1 MMVFRNLTI
10 RARIG
15 LTMAF
20 LAVLL
25 GITGVLGL
33 YGMTRSNDSTREIFT
48 NQMPSAVNVA
58 VSEMFA
64 ARERLAL
71 DRAALLAGTPD
82 SAAAVERSRAMRV
95 QSDAWWQK
103 YLALPRGADE
113 DRLAQEV
120 AARRKVLQDS
130 CDAFG
135 SAVAAGDH
143 DRIGE
148 GAKQLQARYNE
159 LAVAGEA
166 LRTFQFTDAQARF
179 DRAESVFETMRVLS
193 IVVLVAGIGAA
204 VLSWLT
210 LSRAIGRPIADAL
223 AHFDAIS
230 AGDLRRPIVVD
241 RRDEMGQL
249 LEGLARMQRGLVDT
263 VRTVRGGS
271 ESIAT
276 AARQIAAGNI
286 DLSSR
291 TEEQA
296 AALQETASS
305 MEQLTGTVKQNAD
318 NARQASSLAANA
330 SEIANKGNTVVG
342 QVVGTMGEINDSSAK
357 IADIIAIIEGIAFQT
372 NILALNA
379 AVEAARAG
387 EEGRGFAV
395 VAGEVRSLAQ
405 RSSSAAKEIK
415 ALIDASVERI
425 RTGSTLVD
433 EAGRTM
439 SDVIGAVQRVT
450 DIMGEIAAASEEQSG
465 GIDQVARAVAQM
477 DEVTQQNAA
486 LVEEAAAAAQSLDEQ
501 AARLRET
508 AAVFQ
513 LDDETA
519 RAGTAVAVA
528 ARHAPRAAAAPP
540 ALPRASNAT
549 PRRNARP
556 PRCRRASLSPHRPR
570 PRRLRRPPAATT
582 GRRSDRRAPCIYP
595 HLVTNDA
602 RDQRASSF
610 QRWTKCD
617 SADDRSCVVTCSAR
631 RPSTETQERAACTS
645 CSRARRTGMSVR
657 DCEKNL

>member
-1 MMVFRNLTI
+1 MVFRNLTI

-15 LTMAF
+15 FTMAF

-25 GITGVLGL
+25 AVTGVLGL
-33 YGMTRSNDSTREIFT
+33 HGMTRSNDSTREIFT
-48 NQMPSAVNVA
+48 NQMPSAVDVA
-58 VSEMFA
+58 MAEMFA

-82 SAAAVERSRAMRV
+82 SAAAIERSRAMRA

-103 YLALPRGADE
+103 YLALPRDADE
-113 DRLAQEV
+113 DRLAQDV
-120 AARRKVLQDS
+120 VARRKVLQSS
-130 CDAFG
+130 CDAFA

-143 DRIGE
+143 ERIGD
-148 GAKQLQARYNE
+148 GAKQLQARYTE
-159 LAVAGEA
+159 LAAAGEA
-166 LRTFQFTDAQARF
+166 LRGFQFTNAQARF
-179 DRAESVFETMRVLS
+179 DQAESVFETMRVLS
-193 IVVLVAGIGAA
+193 IVVLLVGIGAA

-223 AHFDAIS
+223 SHFDAIA

-249 LEGLARMQRGLVDT
+249 LAGLARMQRGLVDT
-263 VRTVRGGS
+263 VRTMRGGS

-486 LVEEAAAAAQSLDEQ
+486 LVEEAAAAAQSLEEQ

-513 LDDETA
+513 LDDEAA
-519 RAGTAVAVA
+519 RAGTVVAVA
-528 ARHAPRAAAAPP
+528 ARHATRAPSAPTAAPAPAAARVEREAAPK
-540 ALPRASNAT
+540 RASAGT
-549 PRRNARP
+549 PARK
-556 PRCRRASLSPHRPR
+556 
-570 PRRLRRPPAATT
+570 PAAV
-582 GRRSDRRAPCIYP
+582 SAAPAP
-595 HLVTNDA
+595 APAAATA
-602 RDQRASSF
+602 GG
-610 QRWTKCD
+610 
-617 SADDRSCVVTCSAR
+617 DDW
-631 RPSTETQERAACTS
+631 ETF
-645 CSRARRTGMSVR
+645 
-657 DCEKNL
+657 